1 MTDAPVAVQR
11 RFTRELTSLIAAPFL
26 IYIVGWTSGYVW
38 AAVVSLVAII
48 ALWEFLLMGER
59 KRYPL
64 QKLLCVALLGFVLW
78 TFVSDSL
85 SVELAVFAVL
95 LLVPAFYIFSSH
107 DLETALPSTAV
118 SVLAV
123 LYVGMLGGSLIR
135 LRLDFGEYGPRL
147 IFFLLIVVWA
157 SDAGAYYIGR
167 AFGRHKL
174 LPRVSP
180 KKTIEGGVG
189 GVLVSCAAA
198 AGIHFT
204 FFPEFPLVHV
214 IASALLLAL
223 AGIVGDLAE
232 SAWKRSAEVK
242 DSGGL
247 IPGHGGFLD
256 RIDSIVFTAPVLYT
270 YWFLLYERFGLIPR

>member
-1 MTDAPVAVQR
+1 MTGGVSAPPR
-11 RFTRELTSLIAAPFL
+11 RFTRELTSLVAAPFL

-38 AAVVSLVAII
+38 AAVVSIVGVV

-59 KRYPL
+59 KKYPL
-64 QKLLCVALLGFVLW
+64 QKLLCVALLLFILW
-78 TFVSDSL
+78 TFVSNSL
-85 SVELAVFAVL
+85 SVEIGVFAAL
-95 LLVPAFYIFSSH
+95 LFIPAFYVFSSN
-107 DLETALPSTAV
+107 DLENALPSTAV

-135 LRLDFGEYGPRL
+135 LRLDFGVYGPRL

-157 SDAGAYYIGR
+157 SDAGAYYVGR

-180 KKTIEGGVG
+180 KKTIEGGIG
-189 GVLVSCAAA
+189 GLVVSSAAA
-198 AGIHFT
+198 LGVRYT
-204 FFPEFPLVHV
+204 FFPEFPLIHV
-214 IASALLLAL
+214 IVCALLLAL

-232 SAWKRSAEVK
+232 SAWKRSAAVK

-247 IPGHGGFLD
+247 LPGHGGFLD

-270 YWFLLYERFGLIPR
+270 YWFLLYERFQMIPT